1 MMFAKQWQKQ
11 EYMQKRRRIDMYY
24 LIWTKDGKT
33 VPTGFDVESRGIDAG
48 DKLWHSLSKAEQDNL
63 DELCLIGLNGEI
75 LKKWK

>member
-1 MMFAKQWQKQ
+1 
-11 EYMQKRRRIDMYY
+11 MYY

-33 VPTGFDVESRGIDAG
+33 VPTGFSTEARGVDAG

-63 DELCLIGLNGEI
+63 DEFCLIGLNGEI